1 RRSRSN
7 KLFAFRHRSQFEDAN
22 GGMNRRHQQR
32 GRNSLPTDI
41 ADGNAQPFVSQSDE
55 IVVITAYC
63 ARGLADAVQFERVK
77 PLGIAWE
84 ELRLHFLR
92 DGEFAFEALLFLLL
106 LQQPLQRFRH
116 GVERGFK
123 RRKLISGLHANAV
136 DQVSAIDVL
145 SGAIQ
150 CAHRSRDCSREP
162 HANNQR
168 YQFDNR
174 ECDRNHHQQYEN
186 RRTYLSQIGKD
197 AAVQNRWA
205 SAYVHRRAS
214 LFSRTPLDG
223 GKYRSKLQHGI
234 EPVNLRRS
242 YSTAYRRHRSH
253 IFVIAFAELEGSLT
267 IF

>member
-1 RRSRSN
+1 
-7 KLFAFRHRSQFEDAN
+7 
-22 GGMNRRHQQR
+22 
-32 GRNSLPTDI
+32 
-41 ADGNAQPFVSQSDE
+41 
-55 IVVITAYC
+55 
-63 ARGLADAVQFERVK
+63 
-77 PLGIAWE
+77 
-84 ELRLHFLR
+84 
-92 DGEFAFEALLFLLL
+92 FLLL
-106 LQQPLQRFRH
+106 LQEPLQRFRH

-174 ECDRNHHQQYEN
+174 ECDRNHHQQYED

-234 EPVNLRRS
+234 ESVNLRRS

-267 IF
+267 IFPAGLLEVVQRNHAEVGHCTRKQFRSYRHQNHQLQVAGSCWCLPIAANEEFPIEG